1 MPESLPTL
9 TELFSNIAN
18 AIRAKT
24 GDSNDIVA
32 ANFPTA
38 IAAIPTSGGLSNVD
52 YYSGTVFYDSE
63 TEIAS
68 FVVNTT
74 RTAAPIF
81 GIICIYYSG
90 QIYIVQEGS
99 SNAYHPS
106 TAAWDVGN
114 VTVVQSG
121 STNKTYTYSLVDSAS
136 GYGQM
141 EGTNY
146 DAYFIYQ

>member
-1 MPESLPTL
+1 MSESLPTL
-9 TELFSNIAN
+9 TELFSDIAD

-24 GDSNDIVA
+24 GDLNDIVA

-38 IAAIPTSGGLSNVD
+38 IAAIPSGGGLSNVD
-52 YYSGTVFYDSE
+52 HYSGTVFYDSE

-68 FVVNTT
+68 FTVNTT
-74 RTAAPIF
+74 RTAVPIF
-81 GIICIYYSG
+81 GIICIYYSSW
-90 QIYIVQEGS
+90 IYIVQVGS

-106 TAAWDVGN
+106 TATWDVGN

-121 STNKTYTYSLVDSAS
+121 STNKTYTYSLIDSAS
-136 GYGQM
+136 GYGNI
-141 EGTNY
+141 EGDNY